1 MLIEKDERP
10 MNEIEHHALY
20 WQNQQ
25 SNILPRTSLT
35 ISGFLPGGRYLA
47 YPLDV
52 KVAYDDGEVIVSEPH
67 FHLHATGATVEI
79 ALTEFRHILI
89 EELDA
94 LTADEAEL
102 GPRLQAE
109 LRYLRNLIRTA

>member
-1 MLIEKDERP
+1 MSETEQ
-10 MNEIEHHALY
+10 HALY
-20 WQNQQ
+20 IQNQH
-25 SNILPRTSLT
+25 SKTLPRTSLT
-35 ISGFLPGGRYLA
+35 ISGFLPGGRCLA
-47 YPLDV
+47 GPLDV
-52 KVAYDDGEVIVSEPH
+52 RIAYDDGEVIVSEPH
-67 FHLHATGATVEI
+67 FHIHATGATISI